1 MARVLRLLEQPV
13 AVDEAAFADCDRRL
27 QDGVQA
33 RIDEVERLHAAG
45 RDEDARQALAGL
57 DLLYGGLATPAS
69 LRMAEALYPVLRQPA
84 QDGEPGS

>member
-1 MARVLRLLEQPV
+1 MSQDELRDTLRQLIAVL
-13 AVDEAAFADCDRRL
+13 
-27 QDGVQA
+27 QA
-33 RIDEVERLHAAG
+33 E
-45 RDEDARQALAGL
+45 RQALAGL